1 MMSLLP
7 ATTYAAPPRQAR
19 GRQLKTISETEEC
32 TFAIKSDSEGDDSDR
47 TIIARPAGL
56 DAKLATTT
64 QRRSRLSSSTF
75 DDTSSVE
82 SSPCSTGSVDDAFR
96 QAAGRVSYADS
107 DIGTVFSE
115 DSCPSL
121 ADSNDTTFY
130 TNSSRNSVASSRS
143 ARSTRNRYPSI
154 LIPRGSW
161 TEENGIKEVTFGLAS
176 AQKLVLSPQNLSALP
191 QHIPSINAPPS
202 FGEGSSIAS
211 TSPCMAANVSG
222 PITPDLRGNVLAHGE
237 SWGTPSTENIP
248 TEMPIEIAID
258 DEQSILVSPRETFSQ
273 RESVGYTTDWSD
285 MVVRF
290 PNIPGATPQE
300 NTPIEPDL
308 SDLRGFRLEVSDN
321 GVQLP
326 SDAMH
331 LLQNLTRSYS
341 PISESFKSS
350 TTLGNIEMKQRSDI
364 GAETQDITA
373 HTPLS
378 DYSFSQLSIPS
389 PGGFFSSLQA
399 NSRATWT
406 APFQRDPSMPS
417 SAIAENFY
425 DLPFTTGTQTIQ
437 TIVEMPET
445 ELNDGPPTARQ
456 PGFEVPVEYRSESPE
471 DSDMYGPPAAPAKS
485 SPGFE
490 YDSAYQQEL
499 KHASTAHIDRT
510 NDWLSQQTSYLSA
523 LRETN
528 PLNDPAEYIPKTPH
542 PSQESSQ
549 DAELERALEISRL
562 ECEKNAVKESTSI
575 ENESGV
581 VTVHLEAFEH
591 AQINAGRRDAFLH
604 GSARLESVNAAR
616 LATPLR
622 HVRTLINDIS
632 SDNLQ
637 SHCRPKYRG
646 PYHANP
652 RATGQFSR
660 TQESVLFCEA
670 ERKQTAMK
678 QIEPIVWACQAQ
690 QSVFNKGQP
699 LACPAAISH
708 LASTSKKNIRV
719 LDLAG
724 AATASWAWTVAQK
737 YPHIKVITVQTKK
750 QALTGLQDNQTSKSE
765 ARPANHKVK
774 TLPCLWKLP
783 FKNDTIDII
792 SARSLHMYLRSRP
805 VADVPS
811 INEWDLTLKEC
822 LRILKPGG
830 IMEFVTLDSH
840 ISNNSSDNRSKHS
853 RDNSSDANIS
863 PTAATGQGFMSPLP
877 TATFGNVE
885 STARFSFGRE
895 LRQAGFDADG
905 GCSELSQRLEKAGFT
920 GIRRQWVALPVGK
933 TEKSHDNVT
942 ASYEVFE
949 HAAAVATKAK
959 TAEAGIIRSKIGS
972 ISQANGRSRTPFPP
986 APRPI
991 SEVSSI
997 GRIIE
1002 QYSNVEAV
1010 HGPIG
1015 STADVSDIAGLLGSF
1030 MWEEWLVRHRLAR
1043 IGEIHDSNVEHR
1055 AEMLLDGVNDILAS
1069 SYAKG
1074 ACFRAVVGWA
1084 RKPFKTGPKKIA
1096 IDTDT
1101 DSYRSRAAQLAKLDA
1116 TFSGFPSDAT
1126 PITTKTSTPSQ
1137 YKYYGK
1143 GFTMQTPTEQN
1154 GGLRLNT
1161 RTTSIGSFGSPNSY
1175 TQSAVER
1182 GEVGTIPMMIIE

>member
-1 MMSLLP
+1 MSLLP
-7 ATTYAAPPRQAR
+7 ATTYAAPPRLAR

-32 TFAIKSDSEGDDSDR
+32 TFALRSDSEGDDSDR

-56 DAKLATTT
+56 DAKLATAA
-64 QRRSRLSSSTF
+64 QRRSRLSNSTF
-75 DDTSSVE
+75 DESSSVE
-82 SSPCSTGSVDDAFR
+82 SSPCSTGSADDAFR
-96 QAAGRVSYADS
+96 RAVGRASYADS

-161 TEENGIKEVTFGLAS
+161 SEENGIKEVTFGLAS
-176 AQKLVLSPQNLSALP
+176 AQKLVLSPQTLSALP

-202 FGEGSSIAS
+202 FSEGSSIAS
-211 TSPCMAANVSG
+211 TSPYMATNASG
-222 PITPDLRGNVLAHGE
+222 PITPDLRGNVLAQGE
-237 SWGTPSTENIP
+237 SWGQPVDDNNAI
-248 TEMPIEIAID
+248 EMPIEIAID
-258 DEQSILVSPRETFSQ
+258 EEQSILVSPRETFSQ
-273 RESVGYTTDWSD
+273 RESVGYSTDWSD

-290 PNIPGATPQE
+290 PTIPGATPQE
-300 NTPIEPDL
+300 MTPVEPDL

-341 PISESFKSS
+341 PVSESYKSS
-350 TTLGNIEMKQRSDI
+350 TTLGKVEMKQRSDV
-364 GAETQDITA
+364 GADSQDITA
-373 HTPLS
+373 VTPLS

-406 APFQRDPSMPS
+406 APLPTKNSSMPT
-417 SAIAENFY
+417 SAVAENFY
-425 DLPFTTGTQTIQ
+425 DLPFTTGSQTIQ
-437 TIVEMPET
+437 TIMEMPDV
-445 ELNDGPPTARQ
+445 ELDNGPPTARQ
-456 PGFEVPVEYRSESPE
+456 PGFEIPAEYRSESPE
-471 DSDMYGPPAAPAKS
+471 DSDMYGAPVVPAKS
-485 SPGFE
+485 SPGYE
-490 YDSAYQQEL
+490 YDAAYQQEL
-499 KHASTAHIDRT
+499 KHASTAHFDRT

-542 PSQESSQ
+542 PSQETSQ
-549 DAELERALEISRL
+549 DEELERALELSRL
-562 ECEKNAVKESTSI
+562 EYTKNAAKDAQAQQSQTEESAIS
-575 ENESGV
+575 
-581 VTVHLEAFEH
+581 VHLHAFEH
-591 AQINAGRRDAFLH
+591 AQQNAGRSDAFLH
-604 GSARLESVNAAR
+604 GSARLESVNASR

-637 SHCRPKYRG
+637 PHSRPKYRG

-652 RATGQFSR
+652 RATGQFNR
-660 TQESVLFCEA
+660 TQEHALFCEA
-670 ERKQTAMK
+670 ERKQLAME
-678 QIEPIVWACQAQ
+678 QIQPVVWATQAQ
-690 QSVFNKGQP
+690 QSVFNKGQS
-699 LACPAAISH
+699 LACPAAITH
-708 LASTSKKNIRV
+708 LANTSKKNIRV

-724 AATASWAWTVAQK
+724 AATASWAWSVAQK
-737 YPHIKVITVQTKK
+737 YSHVKVTTVQTKSQGITLQGQQRSK
-750 QALTGLQDNQTSKSE
+750 QA
-765 ARPANHKVK
+765 RIANHKIK
-774 TLPCLWKLP
+774 TVSCLWKLP
-783 FKNDTIDII
+783 FKNDSFDII
-792 SARSLHMYLRSRP
+792 SARTLHMFLRSRP
-805 VADVPS
+805 VAEVPS
-811 INEWDLTLKEC
+811 INKWDLTLKEC

-830 IMEFVTLDSH
+830 VMEFLTLDSH

-853 RDNSSDANIS
+853 RDNSTEANIS
-863 PTAATGQGFMSPLP
+863 PTAAIGQGFMSPLP
-877 TATFGNVE
+877 TATFGNVDA
-885 STARFSFGRE
+885 TAQFSFGRE

-905 GCSELSQRLEKAGFT
+905 GCSKLSGRLEKAGFT

-959 TAEAGIIRSKIGS
+959 TAEAGITRSKIGS

-991 SEVSSI
+991 SEVSSV

-1010 HGPIG
+1010 HGPVG
-1015 STADVSDIAGLLGSF
+1015 STADVSDVAGLVGSLL
-1030 MWEEWLVRHRLAR
+1030 WEEWLVRHRLAR
-1043 IGEIHDSNVEHR
+1043 MDKTDDVNLEHG
-1055 AEMLLDGVNDILAS
+1055 AEMLLDGVNDMLAS
-1069 SYAKG
+1069 SYSKG

-1084 RKPFKTGPKKIA
+1084 RKPSKVAPKKIA

-1101 DSYRSRAAQLAKLDA
+1101 DSYRARAAQLAKIDA
-1116 TFSGFPSDAT
+1116 TFSGYPSDVT
-1126 PITTKTSTPSQ
+1126 PITAKTSTPSQ
-1137 YKYYGK
+1137 YKYYGR
-1143 GFTMQTPTEQN
+1143 GFTLQTPVQQS
-1154 GGLRLNT
+1154 LKLNT